1 MPTRCARACA
11 SAIIALVVSAF
22 VITPCSGSSG
32 LLREGSSTGFPI
44 PRFVSLKAD
53 RANVRRGPSMQHQIK
68 WVFSRKGLPVEV
80 IAESGN
86 WRRIR
91 DSGGAVGWIYH
102 SLLSG
107 VRTVEVAP
115 WLERTAALPLFR
127 SRSPARDIVARI
139 QAGVIAN
146 VEHCDGTW
154 CEISV
159 RGYSGF
165 VQQQLVWG
173 AYPGEKVP

>member
-1 MPTRCARACA
+1 M
-11 SAIIALVVSAF
+11 SAIILALVVGASM
-22 VITPCSGSSG
+22 ITPSSGSSG
-32 LLREGSSTGFPI
+32 FLREGSSTGLPI

-53 RANVRRGPSMQHQIK
+53 RVNVRRGPSMQHQIE
-68 WVFSRKGLPVEV
+68 WVFSREGLPVEV

-91 DSGGAVGWIYH
+91 DSGGSTGWIYH

-107 VRTVEVAP
+107 VRTVQVAP
-115 WLERTAALPLFR
+115 WIKDGATSPLFG
-127 SRSPARDIVARI
+127 SRSSASGVLAKIEPGVVAD
-139 QAGVIAN
+139 VKF
-146 VEHCDGTW
+146 CDGTW

-165 VQQQLVWG
+165 VQQRLVWG